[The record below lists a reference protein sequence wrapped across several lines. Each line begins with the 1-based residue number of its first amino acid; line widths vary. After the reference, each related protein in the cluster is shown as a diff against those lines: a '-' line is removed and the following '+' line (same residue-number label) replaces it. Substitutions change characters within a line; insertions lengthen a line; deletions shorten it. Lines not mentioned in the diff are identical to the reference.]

1 MNYLLDTCAVSE
13 LIRAEPDRAFL
24 EWLDSCDEQR
34 LAVSVLTFGEI
45 EKGIAKLPDS
55 DRRDS
60 LREWLH
66 HDLVERF
73 SGRVLGVTPD
83 IAFAWGRLLG
93 EAETRGA
100 KLPVIDAL
108 IAATAIVHEC
118 AVVTRNQTDLER
130 CGAPVLNPWGPAP

>member
-13 LIRAEPDRAFL
+13 LIRAEPDRGFL
-24 EWLDSCDEQR
+24 AWLASCDEQR
-34 LAVSVLTFGEI
+34 LAVSVLTLGEI

-55 DRRDS
+55 DRKDS

-66 HDLVERF
+66 HDLAERF

-93 EAETRGA
+93 EAEVRGA

-108 IAATAIVHEC
+108 IAATALVHEC
-118 AVVTRNQTDLER
+118 AVVTRNQADLDR
-130 CGAPVLNPWGPAP
+130 CGVTVVNPWGAAP